1 MVEIGTNLFFDNP
14 RISSGCFLLWIYSNN
29 KPSNLFHIILQ
40 EYINCVCV
48 RVYVFGSE
56 SVVGLVCELRC
67 NSVNVTFLCKI
78 SYMLLTLRATRGEI
92 SP

>member
-1 MVEIGTNLFFDNP
+1 M
-14 RISSGCFLLWIYSNN
+14 
-29 KPSNLFHIILQ
+29 
-40 EYINCVCV
+40 CVCV
-48 RVYVFGSE
+48 CIGVHVFGSE

-78 SYMLLTLRATRGEI
+78 SYMLLTLRGTRGEI